1 MTYLEG
7 SEDNDY
13 NSEVAISDPEEN
25 SEEIA
30 LPIAEL
36 VCSVCEE
43 YFDSENKLERH
54 KLGMS
59 FNLLEI
65 STEF

>member
-30 LPIAEL
+30 LPTAEN
-36 VCSVCEE
+36 
-43 YFDSENKLERH
+43 ENGETINQLSSQIDRK
-54 KLGMS
+54 
-59 FNLLEI
+59 
-65 STEF
+65 